1 MIPLLQ
7 SNATTLA
14 ALSPPIKHPLSL
26 LSHLTSLPPPEP
38 YVLPSGETLHP
49 PSPSGIS
56 SRKLVIFGDC
66 SGGTRNPRFQQMC
79 EDPSLLVHECTNGSI
94 PERTQRGEKGRK
106 VRISELESS
115 LVKQREQK
123 DGCVLGRERSG
134 PAEVTSDA
142 GSTREREA
150 ESRLLR
156 EEEKKQKVRVKAQ
169 GRGHSTPDEVGEFA
183 KSIRARRV
191 VLNHFSAM

>member
-7 SNATTLA
+7 ANATALA
-14 ALSPPIKHPLSL
+14 ALSPPVKHPLSL

-38 YVLPSGETLHP
+38 YILPSGDIIRP
-49 PSPSGIS
+49 PLPSGIS
-56 SRKLVIFGDC
+56 SRKFVILGDC

-94 PERTQRGEKGRK
+94 PERIQRGEKGRK
-106 VRISELESS
+106 VRVCELEPS
-115 LVKQREQK
+115 LVKQREQQ
-123 DGCVLGRERSG
+123 DGGVLGRERSG

-142 GSTREREA
+142 SSTRQD

-156 EEEKKQKVRVKAQ
+156 EEEKKQKVRMKVQ
-169 GRGHSTPDEVGEFA
+169 SRGHSTPDEVGEFA
-183 KSIRARRV
+183 NSIRARRV